1 MNKIYLIGNSARDV
15 ELETTANESKVF
27 ARISLAV
34 TRRFDK
40 EKTDWFNCTVFGA
53 LAEKVASVY
62 VKKGTKVAIT
72 GRIEFNDY
80 EKEDGTKVKNHTVI
94 VEELELLGGKSESEE
109 PELTPV
115 KDDKS
120 DNLPF

>member
-1 MNKIYLIGNSARDV
+1 MNKIHIIGNSARDV
-15 ELETTANESKVF
+15 ELEKSGDKVF
-27 ARISLAV
+27 ARINVAV
-34 TRRFDK
+34 TRKFDK

-72 GRIEFNDY
+72 GRLEFNDY
-80 EKEDGTKVKNHTVI
+80 EKEDGTKIKNHTVI
-94 VEELELLGGKSESEE
+94 VEELELLGGKSENEE

-115 KDDKS
+115 KNDE
-120 DNLPF
+120 LPF

>member
-1 MNKIYLIGNSARDV
+1 MNKIYIIGNSARDV
-15 ELETTANESKVF
+15 ELEVKDDKVF
-27 ARISLAV
+27 SRISLAV
-34 TRRFDK
+34 SRRFDK

-80 EKEDGTKVKNHTVI
+80 EKEDGTKVKTHTVI

-109 PELTPV
+109 PELKEV
-115 KDDKS
+115 KPDDA
-120 DNLPF
+120 LPF

>member
-1 MNKIYLIGNSARDV
+1 MQKIILIGNSARDV
-15 ELETTANESKVF
+15 ELEIKGETKF

-40 EKTDWFNCTVFGA
+40 ETTDWFNCTVFGA

-80 EKEDGTKVKNHTVI
+80 EKEDGTKIKNHTVI
-94 VEELELLGGKSESEE
+94 VEDLELLGGKTENENRE
-109 PELTPV
+109 ELTEI
-115 KDDKS
+115 KD

>member
-15 ELETTANESKVF
+15 ELETKGETKF

-34 TRRFDK
+34 ARRFDK
-40 EKTDWFNCTVFGA
+40 ETTDWFNCTVFGA
-53 LAEKVASVY
+53 LAEKVACVY

-80 EKEDGTKVKNHTVI
+80 EKEDGSKVKTHSVI
-94 VEELELLGGKSESEE
+94 IEELELLGGKSESEE

-115 KDDKS
+115 KDD
-120 DNLPF
+120 NLPF

>member
-15 ELETTANESKVF
+15 ELETKGETKF
-27 ARISLAV
+27 AKISLAV
-34 TRRFDK
+34 TRKFDK
-40 EKTDWFNCTVFGA
+40 EQTDWFNCTVFGA

-72 GRIEFNDY
+72 GRIEFSDY
-80 EKEDGTKVKNHTVI
+80 EKEDGTKTKTHTVI
-94 VEELELLGGKSESEE
+94 VEDLELLGGKSETENKE
-109 PELTPV
+109 ELTPI
-115 KDDKS
+115 KD